1 MKLKTRFMFLM
12 TLIFFAFMLAI
23 WIYSEYLVTKI
34 NEQWGLRLADKQVLF
49 DKNRTLQPLLREISL
64 AKQLASDPA
73 ILELALH
80 EEDGS
85 VRQRALVVLEQ
96 YRLKFQDRSYFAG
109 VVKSGHYYF
118 NDAAH
123 QFDGKQLRYTLL
135 PDKSVDAWFFATVA
149 ARQDYQIN
157 VDPDEH
163 LGNTKV
169 WINVSVKKADQVVA
183 VIGTGIAISDFL
195 QSSVGVVGSGI
206 HNLFIDRDMAIQLHE
221 DRSLIDYASLTKSVD
236 QHRKVDVL
244 LTDALDIE
252 HLRSA
257 MRRLES
263 APGQVETLWVTYAG
277 KKMLLGVAY
286 LPEVGWFDLTVMDG
300 DSLNIL
306 QGFNFISIFTLLFL
320 LGLISAAVMLHR
332 LVLKP
337 LHSMALTMEQIEIG
351 NYDVEVPLLG
361 TGEIAKLSAQFKH
374 MIQVVRDSKFE
385 LENKVEKRTLQ
396 LSRELIESERAKKE
410 LDRSETLLR
419 TLYDTTSDAIMLLNE
434 TGFFNCNRAALA
446 LFGVADNEVFY
457 SKHPGDLSPAL
468 QPNGECSLALSNQHI
483 ASALAQGG
491 CHFEWLH
498 RRLDNGQTFF
508 ADVVLNSM
516 QLDGETVLQAVVR
529 DVSTRKFAEDQIRQ
543 LAFYDTLTNLPNRRL
558 LNDRLIQALAI
569 SKRNGLYGA
578 LMFLDLDNFK
588 PLNDTHGHVV
598 GDLLLIEAANRIKS
612 CVREMDTVARFG
624 GDEFVVMLSGLKADK
639 TGATSQA
646 LLVAEKVLAVLSSP
660 YLLIVNHDEGLSSMV
675 THRCTASIGVAM
687 FVNHEGSQEEIL
699 QWADLA
705 MYQAKD
711 AGRNSIH
718 LYSAVV

>member
-1 MKLKTRFMFLM
+1 
-12 TLIFFAFMLAI
+12 
-23 WIYSEYLVTKI
+23 
-34 NEQWGLRLADKQVLF
+34 
-49 DKNRTLQPLLREISL
+49 
-64 AKQLASDPA
+64 
-73 ILELALH
+73 
-80 EEDGS
+80 
-85 VRQRALVVLEQ
+85 
-96 YRLKFQDRSYFAG
+96 
-109 VVKSGHYYF
+109 
-118 NDAAH
+118 
-123 QFDGKQLRYTLL
+123 
-135 PDKSVDAWFFATVA
+135 
-149 ARQDYQIN
+149 
-157 VDPDEH
+157 
-163 LGNTKV
+163 
-169 WINVSVKKADQVVA
+169 
-183 VIGTGIAISDFL
+183 
-195 QSSVGVVGSGI
+195 
-206 HNLFIDRDMAIQLHE
+206 
-221 DRSLIDYASLTKSVD
+221 
-236 QHRKVDVL
+236 
-244 LTDALDIE
+244 
-252 HLRSA
+252 
-257 MRRLES
+257 
-263 APGQVETLWVTYAG
+263 
-277 KKMLLGVAY
+277 
-286 LPEVGWFDLTVMDG
+286 
-300 DSLNIL
+300 
-306 QGFNFISIFTLLFL
+306 
-320 LGLISAAVMLHR
+320 
-332 LVLKP
+332 
-337 LHSMALTMEQIEIG
+337 
-351 NYDVEVPLLG
+351 
-361 TGEIAKLSAQFKH
+361 
-374 MIQVVRDSKFE
+374 
-385 LENKVEKRTLQ
+385 
-396 LSRELIESERAKKE
+396 
-410 LDRSETLLR
+410 
-419 TLYDTTSDAIMLLNE
+419 MLLNE